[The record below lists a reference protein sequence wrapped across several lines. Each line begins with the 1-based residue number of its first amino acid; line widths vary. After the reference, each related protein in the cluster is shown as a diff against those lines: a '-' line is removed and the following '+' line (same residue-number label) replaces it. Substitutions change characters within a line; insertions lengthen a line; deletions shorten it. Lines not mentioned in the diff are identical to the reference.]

1 MFHRARLTSATRFLA
16 ATLIGFAGF
25 AGITSAADYPTR
37 PVTLIDPTA
46 AGGAIDSAARV
57 FAEPLSLRLGQRL
70 VIENRP
76 GSNGI
81 IGTGA
86 VARAQ
91 PDGHTLAFTFST
103 AFTTAPHLVKAM
115 PYDPL
120 SDFAPVTMIGR
131 ISLVLVTHPTFKAT
145 NLREFIAAAK
155 AAPGTIQYASGGDGS
170 DHHLAMEMLNLAAGI
185 KLNHV
190 PYKSGPQGFADLLGG
205 HVQAMFIA
213 PGTAARHVKEGRI
226 NAFGVSSTGPQE
238 GYAGVPTIGSVLPG
252 YEYSG
257 WFAIFAPKGT
267 SADIVSRL
275 NADFRAVLS
284 IPEVTQ
290 KFGAIGLE
298 PTPSTPA
305 ELSALV
311 VADHKKIGAL
321 ARAIGLKP
329 Q

>member
-1 MFHRARLTSATRFLA
+1 MFKRITAIALALA
-16 ATLIGFAGF
+16 AMWAPQAQAQG
-25 AGITSAADYPTR
+25 YPYKPIRVVLGYT
-37 PVTLIDPTA
+37 
-46 AGGAIDSAARV
+46 AGGAADAAARPLMRLL
-57 FAEPLSLRLGQRL
+57 EPLLGQAII
-70 VIENRP
+70 VEPKP
-76 GSNGI
+76 GTAGGLAAEFISK
-81 IGTGA
+81 
-86 VARAQ
+86 VP
-91 PDGHTLAFTFST
+91 PDGYTLYFADGGP
-103 AFTTAPHLVKAM
+103 FTTAPHLVKAM

-131 ISLVLVTHPTFKAT
+131 ISLVLVAHPTFKAT

-155 AAPGTIQYASGGDGS
+155 TAPGTIQYASGGDGS

>member
-1 MFHRARLTSATRFLA
+1 MGVDRNRLRVTTRRSGIVQVVVEDVGGSRIARLICSCLA
-16 ATLIGFAGF
+16 NERVVDNRCCKPFGTAGQDCFHLAIWPHNRRRSIGIDIPLTGHPARSNG
-25 AGITSAADYPTR
+25 GQ
-37 PVTLIDPTA
+37 PVD
-46 AGGAIDSAARV
+46 AID
-57 FAEPLSLRLGQRL
+57 
-70 VIENRP
+70 
-76 GSNGI
+76 
-81 IGTGA
+81 
-86 VARAQ
+86 
-91 PDGHTLAFTFST
+91 
-103 AFTTAPHLVKAM
+103 
-115 PYDPL
+115 
-120 SDFAPVTMIGR
+120 
-131 ISLVLVTHPTFKAT
+131 
-145 NLREFIAAAK
+145 
-155 AAPGTIQYASGGDGS
+155 
-170 DHHLAMEMLNLAAGI
+170 
-185 KLNHV
+185 
-190 PYKSGPQGFADLLGG
+190 
-205 HVQAMFIA
+205 
-213 PGTAARHVKEGRI
+213 
-226 NAFGVSSTGPQE
+226 
-238 GYAGVPTIGSVLPG
+238 IGSVLPG